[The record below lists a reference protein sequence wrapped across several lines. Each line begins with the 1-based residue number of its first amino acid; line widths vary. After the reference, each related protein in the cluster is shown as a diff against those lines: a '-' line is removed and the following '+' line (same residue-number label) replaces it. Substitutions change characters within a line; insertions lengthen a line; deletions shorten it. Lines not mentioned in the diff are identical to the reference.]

1 MNQPNQQQFE
11 ANLLTRID
19 SLNALIVP
27 YGRVLLPLWVSNKY
41 VTHIEQLAS
50 ALTCATTDQQRA
62 DTLKLIDT
70 FISREVFD
78 PKSRAFQ
85 CHRAT
90 EVPSIQDYSTHLELA
105 TSHYYRRDYLSALKV
120 MVPLIEGITL
130 RLMQAPITQRVSNND
145 LISYLRQMEPNPLND
160 PDYSADARLPERFG
174 FFRDLLCDFLSNRFY
189 ENVATAQSSG
199 QFDFSMLNRHFILHQ
214 LDNKPFDSLHDCQ
227 TMFQLFD
234 LLLETLSCQTGRS
247 SSNCFVPDDSSIR
260 QRESFYWSAILS
272 DYFKSEDG
280 VQIVD
285 LLAMHG
291 SYTQPQEDTNWLALN
306 GHPMEDKEAVMLSHG
321 LRKVSQ
327 RTIANI
333 LSNLPQVEPRKQDL
347 LKSAMEITV
356 FVAAQL
362 RHEISEGA
370 YYLWLR
376 RGGTHGHD
384 LNDWLE
390 AEHRVKKKH
399 PNLMSSEAIHLSGP
413 PNQEH
418 RV

>member
-1 MNQPNQQQFE
+1 MIQQSQQQFE
-11 ANLLTRID
+11 ANLLSRINQ
-19 SLNALIVP
+19 LNALLVP

-41 VTHIEQLAS
+41 VTHIEQIAS
-50 ALTCATTDQQRA
+50 ALTGATTDQQRA

-78 PKSRAFQ
+78 PTIRAFQ

-90 EVPSIQDYSTHLELA
+90 EVPGIQDYSTHLELA

-120 MVPLIEGITL
+120 MVPLIEGIIL
-130 RLMQAPITQRVSNND
+130 RLMQAPITQKVSNKD
-145 LISYLRQMEPNPLND
+145 LIKFLRQMQPNPAND
-160 PDYSADARLPERFG
+160 TAYSADARLPGRFAS
-174 FFRDLLCDFLSNRFY
+174 FRDLLCDFLSNRFY

-234 LLLETLSCQTGRS
+234 LLLETISCQTGS
-247 SSNCFVPDDSSIR
+247 SSSYSFVPDDSSTR

-272 DYFKSEDG
+272 DYFKANEAA
-280 VQIVD
+280 QIVD

-291 SYTQPQEDTNWLALN
+291 SYTHPQEDTNWLALN

-327 RTIANI
+327 RTVANI
-333 LSNLPQVEPRKQDL
+333 MFNLPQVEPRKQGL

-356 FVAAQL
+356 FVATQL
-362 RHEISEGA
+362 RHEVSEGA

-376 RGGTHGHD
+376 RGARHGHD
-384 LNDWLE
+384 LKDWLE
-390 AEHRVKKKH
+390 SEERVKKRH
-399 PNLMSSEAIHLSGP
+399 PSLMS
-413 PNQEH
+413 
-418 RV
+418 